1 VAGIY
6 IHIPFC
12 KQKCHYCNFFS
23 IASSKNK
30 NLFSEAILEEIK
42 LQRNYLNGESIET
55 IYFGGGTPSLLSADE
70 ITRIA
75 DKLSDF
81 HLIEEECEITLEA
94 NPDDL
99 NDEKIAKLKKTPVNR
114 LSIGIQSFFDDDLQ
128 YLNRIHSANEALN
141 SVKNVIAAGFSNISI
156 DLIYGIPTSTDY
168 KWQSNL
174 ETFYSLNIPH
184 LSAYALTVETK
195 TALELLIRNKKT
207 LTVNEEQITMQFNL
221 TMEGMVSRGYVQY
234 EISNF
239 CRKPFFSKHNTGYW
253 SGKKYLGL
261 GPSAHSFNGES
272 RQWNVS
278 NLTQYLNGIANRI
291 IPAETELLTEEQQY
305 NEYILTSLRTM
316 WGVDST
322 LIEKTFGQK
331 YISHFQKSIKK
342 FLLNK
347 SVECIIGKYIL
358 TNKGKLFADG
368 VATELF
374 IE

>member
-1 VAGIY
+1 MAGIY

-30 NLFSEAILEEIK
+30 NLFSEVILNEIE
-42 LQRNYLNGESIET
+42 LQRNYLKGESIET
-55 IYFGGGTPSLLSADE
+55 IYFGGGTPSLLSGDE

-81 HLIEEECEITLEA
+81 HLIEKDCEITLEA

-99 NDEKIAKLKKTPVNR
+99 NHVKIADLRRTPVNR
-114 LSIGIQSFFDDDLQ
+114 LSIGVQSFFDEDLR
-128 YLNRIHSANEALN
+128 YLNRIHSANEAFN

-156 DLIYGIPTSTDY
+156 DLIYGIPTSTDN

-195 TALELLIRNKKT
+195 TALDVLIRKNKT
-207 LTVNEEQITMQFNL
+207 LPVNEEQITRQFIL
-221 TMEGMVSRGYVQY
+221 TMEGMVSRGYVHY

-239 CRKPFFSKHNTGYW
+239 CREPFFSKHNTSYW

-261 GPSAHSFNGES
+261 GPSAHSYNGES

-278 NLTQYLNGIANRI
+278 NLTQYLSSIKNRI
-291 IPAETELLTEEQQY
+291 IPAESELLTGEQHY

-322 LIEKTFGQK
+322 LIEKTFGRK
-331 YISHFQKSIKK
+331 YSSYFQKSIEK

-347 SVECIIGKYIL
+347 SAEYINGKYIL
-358 TNKGKLFADG
+358 TNKGKFFADG
-368 VATELF
+368 IATELF